1 MYMRN
6 SFMVSRLLVLL
17 LFVTFSF
24 SAKSQLQETFS
35 HNGEFG
41 FSVGLGHYFG
51 DLDPNVALD
60 HSKVAFGVFYS
71 KQFGNYVSLKA
82 SVNYAA
88 LGYSDAYSKN
98 LWQKQRNLS
107 FDSDV
112 WEFSLSGNFNF
123 FKFYPEIAEFRFTP
137 YISLGIGAMTFNPY
151 ASMSGNTYYLRSM
164 KTEGQSSPYSN
175 VALVAPLGMGVKYNV
190 SDNVNVF
197 AELIYRFTSTGYLDD
212 VYGVYAD
219 PSAKNFPND
228 ASLHLQDRSYQYGIF
243 HKAGEQRGNSRND
256 SYATFQV
263 GLSFNIEG
271 YHCPMKPLLY

>member
-1 MYMRN
+1 MISRV
-6 SFMVSRLLVLL
+6 FFVSIL
-17 LFVTFSF
+17 LFISF
-24 SAKSQLQETFS
+24 SGKSQLQETFT
-35 HNGEFG
+35 HNGEYG

-60 HSKVAFGVFYS
+60 HSKIAFGAFYS
-71 KQFGNYVSLKA
+71 RQFGNYVGLKA
-82 SVNYAA
+82 SINYAA
-88 LGYSDAYSKN
+88 LGYSDAYSSN

-123 FKFYPEIAEFRFTP
+123 FKFFPAIEGFRFTP

-151 ASMSGNTYYLRSM
+151 TYLGGTRYYLRRM
-164 KTEGQSSPYSN
+164 KTEDQSSPYSN
-175 VALVAPLGMGVKYNV
+175 VAIIAPLGMGVKYNI
-190 SDNVNVF
+190 SDDVNVF

-212 VYGVYAD
+212 VYGTYAD
-219 PSAKNFPND
+219 PASKNFPD
-228 ASLHLQDRSYQYGIF
+228 DISKKLQDRSYEYGIF

-271 YHCPMKPLLY
+271 YHCPAKPNL